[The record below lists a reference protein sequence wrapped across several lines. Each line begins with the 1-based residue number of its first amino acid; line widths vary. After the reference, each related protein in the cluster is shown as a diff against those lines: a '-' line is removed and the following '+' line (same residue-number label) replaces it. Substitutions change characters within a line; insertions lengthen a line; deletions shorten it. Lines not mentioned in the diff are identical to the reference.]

1 MKDMIGTGTRSVV
14 VGRAL
19 IVGALPSD
27 SVGGCW
33 ALPAFGRYS
42 SIIGQTIM
50 FARPVPCSGRLG
62 SWKVH
67 PSVVPQLDKAM
78 ADSTWR
84 ITDVSDLEGR
94 LRHKDCEGSHPVVV
108 KAREGKMHSHP
119 GCFLHGTETGTNCHL
134 TASPRHIVF
143 RSHMPTAAVGHV
155 GDGQDLM
162 ALMPPVLHQ
171 VHREPKVP
179 RKRCTEQEEGFCDVK
194 HVFQKSKRHKPCVS
208 GDWAGS
214 QQDSSTTT
222 MDDPS
227 LSVLKNIGSNKGPCN
242 GTQCEHHCTAQ
253 DVGVVMPGP
262 RQTCLQKRSRAQGD
276 RDGEAAETLPTSK
289 RHDPHALVDG
299 ALCQQ
304 HGVATA
310 TGSSTCT
317 GPKKYGLRQGARR
330 VAPAYDS
337 IAQGLWTCMP
347 QAKQAPR
354 QPCLAGKRYRG
365 HKVLR
370 RMQALGRKQN
380 CTNPDCNTA
389 ITWGPHM

>member
-1 MKDMIGTGTRSVV
+1 
-14 VGRAL
+14 
-19 IVGALPSD
+19 
-27 SVGGCW
+27 
-33 ALPAFGRYS
+33 
-42 SIIGQTIM
+42 
-50 FARPVPCSGRLG
+50 
-62 SWKVH
+62 
-67 PSVVPQLDKAM
+67 
-78 ADSTWR
+78 
-84 ITDVSDLEGR
+84 
-94 LRHKDCEGSHPVVV
+94 
-108 KAREGKMHSHP
+108 
-119 GCFLHGTETGTNCHL
+119 
-134 TASPRHIVF
+134 VF
-143 RSHMPTAAVGHV
+143 R
-155 GDGQDLM
+155 
-162 ALMPPVLHQ
+162 
-171 VHREPKVP
+171 
-179 RKRCTEQEEGFCDVK
+179 
-194 HVFQKSKRHKPCVS
+194 KSKRRKPWVS
-208 GDWAGS
+208 GDCTGS

-222 MDDPS
+222 MHDSS

-242 GTQCEHHCTAQ
+242 GTQSEHHCTAQ

-276 RDGEAAETLPTSK
+276 RDGEAAGALPTSK

-330 VAPAYDS
+330 AAHAYDS

-370 RMQALGRKQN
+370 RMQALGRKTN